1 MTAWYLLAPDTI
13 DETMADLLA
22 AKRGVIGA
30 VTDGHQVEDESLLEA
45 VVRDLRERVEAEQR
59 AA

>member
-1 MTAWYLLAPDTI
+1 
-13 DETMADLLA
+13 
-22 AKRGVIGA
+22 VIGA